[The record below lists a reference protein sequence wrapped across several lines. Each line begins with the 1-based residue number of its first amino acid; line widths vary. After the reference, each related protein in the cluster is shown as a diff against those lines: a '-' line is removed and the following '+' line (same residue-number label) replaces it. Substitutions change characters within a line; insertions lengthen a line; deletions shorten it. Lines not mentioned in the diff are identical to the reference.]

1 MRIFIRM
8 FFKLVRA
15 IVGPFLLLWEK
26 ISAPKGKIRT
36 EAGQQRVDEATR
48 HLAIYQFRTCPFCI
62 KTRQAM
68 RLLSL
73 NIELRDAQNNPL
85 YRQEL
90 LEGGG
95 EIKVPC
101 LKISTEDGQVSWLYE
116 SDQIIEWLDRHFG

>member
-1 MRIFIRM
+1 MRILIRM

-26 ISAPKGKIRT
+26 ITAPKGKLRT
-36 EAGQQRVDEATR
+36 EAEQQRVDEATR

-68 RLLSL
+68 RRLSL
-73 NIELRDAQNNPL
+73 NIELRDAQKNPL

-95 EIKVPC
+95 EVKVPC
-101 LKISTEDGQVSWLYE
+101 LRISREDGQVLWLYE
-116 SDQIIEWLDRHFG
+116 SDRIIEWLDQHFG

>member
-1 MRIFIRM
+1 MRILIRM

-15 IVGPFLLLWEK
+15 IVGPFLLLWER
-26 ISAPKGKIRT
+26 ITAPKGKVRT
-36 EAGQQRVDEATR
+36 QAEQQRVDEATR

-62 KTRQAM
+62 RTRQAL
-68 RLLSL
+68 RRLSL
-73 NIELRDAQNNPL
+73 DIELRDAQHNPQ

-101 LKISTEDGQVSWLYE
+101 MRISAEDGQITWMYE
-116 SDQIIEWLDRHFG
+116 SDRIIEWLDRQFG

>member
-1 MRIFIRM
+1 MRILIRM

-26 ISAPKGKIRT
+26 ITAPKGKVRT
-36 EAGQQRVDEATR
+36 QAEQQRVDEASR
-48 HLAIYQFRTCPFCI
+48 HLVMYQFRTCPFCI

-68 RLLSL
+68 RRLSL
-73 NIELRDAQNNPL
+73 HIELRDAQRNPQ

-101 LKISTEDGQVSWLYE
+101 LRISTEDGRITWMYE
-116 SDQIIEWLDRHFG
+116 SDRIIEWLDQQFG